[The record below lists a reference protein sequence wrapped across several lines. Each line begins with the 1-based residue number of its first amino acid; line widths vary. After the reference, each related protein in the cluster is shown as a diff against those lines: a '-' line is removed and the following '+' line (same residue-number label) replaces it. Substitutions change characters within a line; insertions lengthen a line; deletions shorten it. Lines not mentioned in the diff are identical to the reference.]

1 MTRIR
6 IRYALVLA
14 GWLAL
19 AAATLPAG
27 LMPLRILVTA
37 AFLLVC
43 PGAAA
48 LQLTHPAGRGRVPEG
63 LEFVVYSVAFSI
75 TIDTLVAEAFYFS
88 HSITTMRAI
97 GALALLTSLMA
108 LYPVRD
114 LWLHASGA
122 GAGRQTDRG
131 LEP

>member
-1 MTRIR
+1 MTPIR
-6 IRYALVLA
+6 IRYALVLS

-27 LMPLRILVTA
+27 LMPLRIVVTA

-48 LQLTHPAGRGRVPEG
+48 LQLTHPARRGGVPDG

-75 TIDTLVAEAFYFS
+75 TIDTLLAEAFFFS

-97 GALALLTSLMA
+97 GALAVLTSLMA

-114 LWLHASGA
+114 LWLRAGGA
-122 GAGRQTDRG
+122 GAGGHSDRR
-131 LEP
+131 PVP

>member
-1 MTRIR
+1 MSRIQ
-6 IRYALVLA
+6 IRYGLVLC
-14 GWLAL
+14 GWVAL
-19 AAATLPAG
+19 AAAALPAG
-27 LMPLRILVTA
+27 LMPLRVVVTA

-48 LQLTHPAGRGRVPEG
+48 LQLTHPAHRGRVPKG
-63 LEFVVYSVAFSI
+63 LEFVVLSVAFSV

-88 HSITTMRAI
+88 RSITAARAI

-114 LWLHASGA
+114 LWLHACGA
-122 GAGRQTDRG
+122 GADRQSARG
-131 LEP
+131 LER

>member
-1 MTRIR
+1 MSRIR
-6 IRYALVLA
+6 IRYGLVLS
-14 GWLAL
+14 GWVAL
-19 AAATLPAG
+19 AAAALPAD
-27 LMPLRILVTA
+27 LMPLRVVVTA
-37 AFLLVC
+37 AFLLAC

-48 LQLTHPAGRGRVPEG
+48 LQLTHPARRGRVPEG
-63 LEFVVYSVAFSI
+63 LESVVLSVAFSM
-75 TIDTLVAEAFYFS
+75 TVDTLVAEAFYFS
-88 HSITTMRAI
+88 HSITTVRAI

-122 GAGRQTDRG
+122 GAARQRDRG

>member
-1 MTRIR
+1 MSRIR
-6 IRYALVLA
+6 IRYGLVLS
-14 GWLAL
+14 GWVAL
-19 AAATLPAG
+19 AAAAPPAG
-27 LMPLRILVTA
+27 PMPLQVTVTV
-37 AFLLVC
+37 AFLLTC

-48 LQLTHPAGRGRVPEG
+48 LQLTHPSRRGRVPEG
-63 LEFVVYSVAFSI
+63 LEFAVLSVAFSI
-75 TIDTLVAEAFYFS
+75 AIDTLVAEAFYFS
-88 HSITTMRAI
+88 HSITTVRAI

-122 GAGRQTDRG
+122 IAGWRRDRG

>member
-6 IRYALVLA
+6 VRYGLILS

-27 LMPLRILVTA
+27 LMPLRVVVTA

-48 LQLTHPAGRGRVPEG
+48 LQLTHPARRRRVPEG
-63 LEFVVYSVAFSI
+63 LEFVVLSVAFSI

-88 HSITTMRAI
+88 RSITTMRAI
-97 GALALLTSLMA
+97 GALAVLTSLMA

-114 LWLHASGA
+114 LWLHAGGA
-122 GAGRQTDRG
+122 GAGTQSDRR